1 MEYQQTMQKAKE
13 EKERLKAEAH
23 KLKEEEQIVR
33 RCESKPEF
41 VPNGAI
47 IMELF
52 SVQQVSS

>member
-1 MEYQQTMQKAKE
+1 MEYQQTMQKATE
-13 EKERLKAEAH
+13 EKETFKAEAH

-33 RCESKPEF
+33 SRESKPEF
-41 VPNGAI
+41 IPNGAI

>member
-1 MEYQQTMQKAKE
+1 MQKAEE
-13 EKERLKAEAH
+13 EKERLQAEAH
-23 KLKEEEQIVR
+23 KLKEEEPIVHR
-33 RCESKPEF
+33 RESKPEF